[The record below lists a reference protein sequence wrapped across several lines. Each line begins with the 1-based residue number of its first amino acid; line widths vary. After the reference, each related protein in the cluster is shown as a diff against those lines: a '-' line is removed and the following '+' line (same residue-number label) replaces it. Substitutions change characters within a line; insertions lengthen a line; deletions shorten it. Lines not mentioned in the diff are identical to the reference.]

1 MPALGSERVRQLSVI
16 PVAALMILSASG
28 CSTSDEMTSTE
39 QILSDNRER
48 ESASSDTADPSQTE
62 DVDRSRQSDLQD
74 DNRDLEA
81 LQADAFN
88 ELKKAQEPYS
98 ARQNRLACS
107 FMVTNPEKAREVH
120 PSDSPLTWEEFV
132 DPLLASCWEWIEG
145 MSEQE
150 MEALVIY
157 ENEVAPDIFG
167 VCDNYRQIGKKETRK
182 AMKEWLELS
191 GKPASLAGE
200 IADLI
205 ARECKKR

>member
-1 MPALGSERVRQLSVI
+1 MPEKGNKWVRQLQVI
-16 PVAALMILSASG
+16 PIAGLMMLSAAG
-28 CSTSDEMTSTE
+28 CSTSDGMTGTE
-39 QILSDNRER
+39 QILRDNRER
-48 ESASSDTADPSQTE
+48 ESTPSDAADPGQPE
-62 DVDRSRQSDLQD
+62 DDGSRKSDLQED
-74 DNRDLEA
+74 DRDLEA
-81 LQADAFN
+81 LQTDAFN

-107 FMVTNPEKAREVH
+107 FMITNPAKAREAH